1 MSQFMKNNNPR
12 ADMSARHFRKL
23 ITRFDPAKCSS
34 TSQNAACPRIRAV
47 KKRVME
53 LLISSGKIMLMRCN
67 TITEM
72 KRGIRIP
79 RARESRFKDMARRRK
94 KTSQGIMPGNI
105 R

>member
-1 MSQFMKNNNPR
+1 
-12 ADMSARHFRKL
+12 
-23 ITRFDPAKCSS
+23 
-34 TSQNAACPRIRAV
+34 
-47 KKRVME
+47 ME

-94 KTSQGIMPGNI
+94 KTSQGIIPGKI